1 MDELLQAILGAAAQG
16 GTSTPQRGGSQADP
30 LAEMINGILG
40 GGAAPA
46 PASPSAGGIDIAD
59 LIGAVIGQNAS
70 QGQTHQNGIADMI
83 GAIMGGQQSGRIN
96 PIAQFISEKTGI
108 PPAIAQMAIAFFMS
122 KMFQGQSQSAR
133 GGGSLPRGGG
143 FQPQEAQ
150 PDSLNLDDL
159 LDSMGDD
166 DTLGTH
172 FSNNGM
178 AAELAQKTGLSED
191 KANETLQE
199 ILSVVGKKRSR
210 PNPVNPREVN
220 LKGLLDN
227 W

>member
-1 MDELLQAILGAAAQG
+1 MDELLQAILGAATQG
-16 GTSTPQRGGSQADP
+16 GAATPQRGGSQADP
-30 LAEMINGILG
+30 LAEMLNGILG
-40 GGAAPA
+40 GGAGSALAP
-46 PASPSAGGIDIAD
+46 SSGGGIDIAD

-70 QGQTHQNGIADMI
+70 RGQTHQNGIADMI
-83 GAIMGGQQSGRIN
+83 GAIMGGQQGGIN

-108 PPAIAQMAIAFFMS
+108 PPVIAQMAIAFFMS
-122 KMFQGQSQSAR
+122 KMLQGQSQSAR
-133 GGGSLPRGGG
+133 GGGFQPSGGG
-143 FQPQEAQ
+143 NFQPQEAQ

-159 LDSMGDD
+159 LDSMGDGES
-166 DTLGTH
+166 LGTH
-172 FSNNGM
+172 FANNGM
-178 AAELAQKTGLSED
+178 AAELAQQTGLSED

-199 ILSVVGKKRSR
+199 ILNVVGRKRSR